1 METEYKRTI
10 FNVKRPNAK
19 SFLVSIP
26 MYMYRIKTKQF
37 EYGLDFFQKAVLMLK
52 SRPGITNTTIAACLG
67 LDEELVDEVVN
78 VLISSKYLTPFG
90 AITQRGIE
98 IRNDFDSI
106 IVNKDKDE
114 IGYVFQYLDRN
125 DYYPFYIK
133 TLGDAPNTTSKGA
146 LILGTKGDGNDRLC
160 TPVHLEFIE
169 NSKKALP
176 PPNDRVI
183 FDSIS
188 NSVKNGVNAEKIP
201 LHELRKKLSIGF
213 LENSHE
219 PVLVKI
225 CTYVYLPQREDG
237 AYEPEWQVLD
247 PFGHAD
253 SSKLKFYLE
262 SFKNPQFDKE
272 IAKRFGDAET
282 INRQNF
288 NDYTRFLEEQ
298 VERIKEEEFS
308 IEFDSLDNN
317 LKHYILSVIK
327 GIFTLREYN
336 YADSNS
342 GEMFII
348 NCQKALETV
357 FLLDEE
363 NRISFYTQVK
373 EDYSTPKDG
382 NRNDY
387 CYKRKNAMSK
397 LIWTHVITISNPQRL
412 IGLSFKFEPNRASSL
427 KQYIYNF
434 LLTYY
439 YDNKSPLFKLVNGN
453 IDKMFAIAE
462 LRNKKGHGQTENE
475 GLITTISKDVAEDT
489 FSFIKDFF
497 NNYMTV

>member
-1 METEYKRTI
+1 M
-10 FNVKRPNAK
+10 
-19 SFLVSIP
+19 
-26 MYMYRIKTKQF
+26 
-37 EYGLDFFQKAVLMLK
+37 
-52 SRPGITNTTIAACLG
+52 
-67 LDEELVDEVVN
+67 
-78 VLISSKYLTPFG
+78 TPFG

-160 TPVHLEFIE
+160 APVHLEFIE

-288 NDYTRFLEEQ
+288 NF
-298 VERIKEEEFS
+298 
-308 IEFDSLDNN
+308 
-317 LKHYILSVIK
+317 ILCKNSA
-327 GIFTLREYN
+327 GII
-336 YADSNS
+336 
-342 GEMFII
+342 FI
-348 NCQKALETV
+348 C
-357 FLLDEE
+357 
-363 NRISFYTQVK
+363 
-373 EDYSTPKDG
+373 
-382 NRNDY
+382 
-387 CYKRKNAMSK
+387 
-397 LIWTHVITISNPQRL
+397 H
-412 IGLSFKFEPNRASSL
+412 
-427 KQYIYNF
+427 
-434 LLTYY
+434 
-439 YDNKSPLFKLVNGN
+439 
-453 IDKMFAIAE
+453 
-462 LRNKKGHGQTENE
+462 
-475 GLITTISKDVAEDT
+475 
-489 FSFIKDFF
+489 
-497 NNYMTV
+497 